1 MPDLVG
7 LFVFASWLSYSHSYN
22 PGVGFNTRLKV
33 EIDIADWSIIAAKLL
48 FLTPVVVI
56 FDSSIGAA
64 SPSLSLSLGQQR
76 NIPYPAVPS
85 IYPTLDSTSRGKLLF
100 SRSTC

>member
-7 LFVFASWLSYSHSYN
+7 LFVFASWLSYSHSFN
-22 PGVGFNTRLKV
+22 LRVAFNTRLKV
-33 EIDIADWSIIAAKLL
+33 EIDIPDWSIIAAKLL

-64 SPSLSLSLGQQR
+64 YPSLSLSLGQQR
-76 NIPYPAVPS
+76 NIPYLAVLS
-85 IYPTLDSTSRGKLLF
+85 IYLTLDSPSRGKLLF
-100 SRSTC
+100 SRST